1 MVLSCM
7 ALGGRIIFWLYLFIL
22 VWADGTVHNVADP
35 DLWHRLALGEYL
47 WRTGHFPVG
56 GTFSYL
62 ADYHIIPDHEWGSA
76 VIFFD
81 LWRATGGGAAFG
93 TAIVGLK
100 LVALAL
106 TITLIVWAG
115 LRRQPPSV
123 PLAAF
128 YALVLFTQLPNFLS
142 TLRCMV
148 FTHIL
153 FALWLYWYQCER
165 TGRRIPTL
173 AYVVTMLVWANLHG
187 GFAVGLLWLAL
198 VAGVEGV
205 RGGAWTV
212 WATRLVLCLLVT
224 LVNPYGWQM
233 EWVTLRALMAPREGF
248 AEWGAVPWFSLDD
261 AGYKALLVVTLAAF
275 AYLWSRRHD
284 REVDH
289 RSIFLISAFLLLSLT
304 SARHTS
310 IFALVVGA
318 LLPGTLP
325 TSPRVERIG
334 TPLRRLAY
342 MGLCS
347 TCLVVPFYMALY
359 ILPGDALTLT
369 YNADSCPRPAIDFL
383 KNSGTKGDLLTPFN
397 YGSYAMWE
405 LDGKMRVSMD
415 GRYDLVY
422 KPATY
427 DRVSDFY
434 LGRAAAQSLLTAPK
448 PAAILVPREDA
459 VYKQLI
465 ANPDWQQAY
474 QDSRDAVFLPR

>member
-1 MVLSCM
+1 M

-22 VWADGTVHNVADP
+22 VWADGTVHNIADP

-47 WRTGHFPVG
+47 ATTGHFPVG
-56 GTFSYL
+56 ETFSYL
-62 ADYHIIPDHEWGSA
+62 ADYHVIPDHEWGSA
-76 VIFFD
+76 VIFYD
-81 LWRATGGGAAFG
+81 VWRATGGGEAFG

-106 TITLIVWAG
+106 TLTFVVWAG

-123 PLAAF
+123 PMAAF

-148 FTHIL
+148 FTHIF
-153 FALWLYWYQCER
+153 FALWLYWYRCER

-173 AYVVTMLVWANLHG
+173 AYIATMLVWANLHG
-187 GFAVGLLWLAL
+187 GFAIGLFWLAL
-198 VAGVEGV
+198 VAGVEWIK
-205 RGGAWTV
+205 GGPWTV
-212 WATRLVLCLLVT
+212 WATRLALCLLVT

-233 EWVTLRALMAPREGF
+233 EWVTLRALAAPRTGF
-248 AEWGAVPWFSLDD
+248 AEWGMVPWFSLDD
-261 AGYKALLVVTLAAF
+261 TGYKLLLVVTLAAF
-275 AYLWSRRHD
+275 AYLWSRREE
-284 REVDH
+284 REVDQ
-289 RSIFLISAFLLLSLT
+289 RAVILISVFLVLSLT

-310 IFALVVGA
+310 LFALVVGA

-325 TSPRVERIG
+325 TSPRTERIR

-347 TCLVVPFYMALY
+347 TCLIVPFYMALY
-359 ILPGDALTLT
+359 ILPGDGLTLT
-369 YNADSCPRPAIDFL
+369 YSPDSCPRGAVDFL
-383 KNSGTKGDLLTPFN
+383 KTSGTTGNLLTPFN

-405 LDGKMRVSMD
+405 LRGKMRVSMD

-427 DRVSDFY
+427 NRVSNFY
-434 LGRAAAQSLLTAPK
+434 LGKPAGQSLLTDPK

-459 VYKQLI
+459 VYKQLL
-465 ANPDWQQAY
+465 ANAAWQQAY
-474 QDSRDAVFLPR
+474 QDSNDAVFLPR